1 MNFRQRS
8 AKTDQLMIAAS
19 SLPPNRVPHG
29 ATSTDWLS
37 CPRTARGDGGGGGGG
52 GGGVC
57 VCVWWRGGGN
67 RGIKAAHTRVKVSY

>member
-52 GGGVC
+52 GGGGVC
-57 VCVWWRGGGN
+57 VCGGGGGQQGN
-67 RGIKAAHTRVKVSY
+67 

>member
-1 MNFRQRS
+1 
-8 AKTDQLMIAAS
+8 MIAAS

-52 GGGVC
+52 GVC
-57 VCVWWRGGGN
+57 VCVCVGGGGGN
-67 RGIKAAHTRVKVSY
+67 RGIKAAHTRVKVSYWRLE